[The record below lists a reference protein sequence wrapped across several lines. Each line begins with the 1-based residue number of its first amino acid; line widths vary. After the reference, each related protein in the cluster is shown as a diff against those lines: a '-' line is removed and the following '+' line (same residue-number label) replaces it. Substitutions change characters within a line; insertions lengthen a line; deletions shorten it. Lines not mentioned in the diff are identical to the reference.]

1 MINKII
7 GILVYTLAIALI
19 VLSLVGVGYLISY
32 IVTGIV
38 FLWQSRL

>member
-7 GILVYTLAIALI
+7 GILVYALAIALI

-38 FLWQSRL
+38 FLWQRRM